1 MGRDLNQR
9 YESYKALFEKERFP
23 LAFVDLDAFDRNV
36 AYVAGTQKKTG
47 KTIRVASK
55 SIRSL
60 DLIRR
65 VFEKGGVAYK
75 GILAFTM
82 EEAAFL
88 HDNGFNDIVVA
99 YPAIRQHDLDLVCEK
114 VRQGADICMMAD
126 CLEHLSALSRA
137 GEQKGITLKVCLDID
152 MSFRPLE
159 KLSMPGLHLG
169 VRRSPLRSKDQ
180 VLTLVKQVTGFK
192 GIRIK
197 GVMGYEA
204 QIASVNDNYPG
215 AWIKNT
221 VLRAFKKG
229 SAKELAKRRGD
240 IIRSVVH
247 AGVDLDF
254 VNGGGSGSLIS
265 TGKDDSVTEVTAGS
279 AFFAPGLFRY
289 FHDVKFEPSAFF
301 GLQVARSPEKGI
313 ATCQGGGYIASGEV
327 GAGKLPWPVMPEGL
341 SYIEME
347 GAGEVQTPL
356 KLTGDGAGLDIG
368 DPVFF
373 QHAKAGELCERFN
386 DLVLVKNNKIKRT
399 VPTYRGQGNAFL

>member
-1 MGRDLNQR
+1 MEHDLKER

-36 AYVAGTQKKTG
+36 AYVAHTQKKTG

-65 VFEKGGVAYK
+65 VFEKGGSAYK

-88 HDNGFNDIVVA
+88 YDNGFDDIVVA
-99 YPAIRQHDLDLVCEK
+99 YPAIRQHDLDLFCEK
-114 VRQGADICMMAD
+114 VSQGADICMMAD
-126 CLEHLSALSRA
+126 CPEHLSALSRA
-137 GEQKGITLKVCLDID
+137 GEQKGISLNVCLDID

-159 KLSMPGLHLG
+159 KLNLSGFHLG

-180 VLTLVKQVTGFK
+180 VMALAKQVTGFK
-192 GIRIK
+192 GIRIS

-221 VLRAFKKG
+221 LLRAFKKR
-229 SAKELAKRRGD
+229 SARELAERRGD
-240 IIRSVVH
+240 IIRAVIH

-254 VNGGGSGSLIS
+254 VNGGGSGSLVS
-265 TGKDDSVTEVTAGS
+265 TGKDDSVSEVTAGS

-301 GLQVARSPEKGI
+301 GLQVARIPDKGI
-313 ATCQGGGYIASGEV
+313 ATCQGGGYIGSGEV
-327 GAGKLPWPVMPEGL
+327 GAGKLPCPVMPKGL

-356 KLTGDGAGLDIG
+356 KLTGDATGLNIG

-386 DLVLVKNNKIKRT
+386 ELVLVKNKKIKRT
-399 VPTYRGQGNAFL
+399 VPTYRGQGKAFL